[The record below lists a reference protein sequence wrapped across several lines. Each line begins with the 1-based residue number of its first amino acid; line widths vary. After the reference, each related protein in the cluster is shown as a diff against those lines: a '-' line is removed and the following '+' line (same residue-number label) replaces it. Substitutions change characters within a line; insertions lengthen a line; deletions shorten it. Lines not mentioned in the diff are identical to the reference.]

1 MITFN
6 RKGNSSC
13 RTLLC
18 CRYHVG
24 QCIKDILTEAELGKV
39 SVSYRFVQGSF
50 SSVSED
56 DHERLVEYA
65 EAIHQAA
72 AKTNKNNE
80 AQRTLRAYKSIAFL
94 EQSGKREARAQTQR
108 IKVRTTGL
116 QQGASL
122 QRCVFTTSVTLPVLD
137 FNKVVAT
144 SDKVSH
150 VKLRDSAAFWIPSA
164 ELRERPRGWS
174 PHSFPT
180 FPPWL

>member
-1 MITFN
+1 ME
-6 RKGNSSC
+6 K
-13 RTLLC
+13 
-18 CRYHVG
+18 CRYHTAS
-24 QCIKDILTEAELGKV
+24 CKV
-39 SVSYRFVQGSF
+39 LL

-80 AQRTLRAYKSIAFL
+80 AQRTLRAYKSIALL
-94 EQSGKREARAQTQR
+94 EQSGKREARAQTQS
-108 IKVRTTGL
+108 IKVRSTGL
-116 QQGASL
+116 QQGTSL
-122 QRCVFTTSVTLPVLD
+122 QRGVFTTSVTLPVLD

-144 SDKVSH
+144 SDKVIH

-180 FPPWL
+180 FPPWLQMWRSVRRIRNLPCNKSCYLV